1 MPIAINGSGS
11 ITGLSV
17 GGLPDGSVQ
26 LADLATTGTASSS
39 TFLRGDGAFAEAG
52 GGKVLQMVTSSND
65 NNITTSGGAISDL
78 TNVSITPASA
88 SNKIL
93 LMGTC
98 GLFTTSS
105 SNAYAGVY
113 IYRGTSSG
121 TLLYEV
127 YSGYNSTTNIYFP
140 YAITY
145 VDSPNTTSAQTYT
158 FSFSRQSINTSSVS
172 TSSLNYSLT
181 ALEIAA

>member
-1 MPIAINGSGS
+1 TTNVISGVA
-11 ITGLSV
+11 V
-17 GGLPDGSVQ
+17 GGLPDGIVDTDM
-26 LADLATTGTASSS
+26 LAANAVSSAKLASGV
-39 TFLRGDGAFAEAG
+39 
-52 GGKVLQMVTSSND
+52 GGKVLQMVTSSNN

-98 GLFTTSS
+98 GLVTTAS

-121 TLLYEV
+121 TLLYQV
-127 YSGYNSTTNIYFP
+127 YSGYNSTTQIYFP

-158 FSFSRQSINTSSVS
+158 FSFSRQSVNTSSVS
-172 TSSLNYSLT
+172 TASINYSLT